1 MCYRGA
7 MENTLPKSPVADA
20 RFWDRMARR
29 YAASPIKDQAG
40 YERTLARTR
49 HYLRETDDV
58 LELGCG
64 TGSTALLLSPH
75 VRRYTATDVSP
86 GMIAIARQKAAV
98 SARQNLSFASA
109 GAGDLTGEA
118 ALDAV
123 LAFNLL
129 HLLAGLEDKLGRI
142 HSALR
147 PGGLFISKTPCL
159 SEMNPLIRVAVPV
172 MRWTGFAPHVAFFTA
187 AELETAIVAAG
198 FTIVERA
205 RHGSGRKDARI
216 FIAARKP
223 AGEVSSGHAEP

>member
-1 MCYRGA
+1 
-7 MENTLPKSPVADA
+7 MENTLSNSPIADA

-40 YERTLARTR
+40 YERTLARAR
-49 HYLRETDDV
+49 HYLRETDGV

-64 TGSTALLLSPH
+64 TGSTALMLAPH
-75 VRRYTATDVSP
+75 VRRYTATDLSP

-98 SARQNLSFASA
+98 SAQQNLSFAA
-109 GAGDLTGEA
+109 AAAGDLTGEA

-142 HSALR
+142 YRSLR

-172 MRWTGFAPHVAFFTA
+172 MQWTGFAPHVAFFTA
-187 AELETAIVAAG
+187 PELEAVIVAAG
-198 FTIVERA
+198 FTIVESA

-223 AGEVSSGHAEP
+223 AGEVSIENAEP

>member
-1 MCYRGA
+1 
-7 MENTLPKSPVADA
+7 MENTLSNSPIADA

-29 YAASPIKDQAG
+29 YAASPIKDMEG

-49 HYLRETDDV
+49 HYLRETDGV

-64 TGSTALLLSPH
+64 TGSTALMLAPH
-75 VRRYTATDVSP
+75 VRRYTATDLSP

-98 SARQNLSFASA
+98 SAQQNLSFAA
-109 GAGDLTGEA
+109 AAAGDLTGEA

-142 HSALR
+142 YRSLR

-172 MRWTGFAPHVAFFTA
+172 MQWTGFAPHVAFFTA
-187 AELETAIVAAG
+187 AELEAVIVAAG
-198 FTIVERA
+198 FTIVECA

-223 AGEVSSGHAEP
+223 AGEVSIENAEP